1 MSLWQAFKAGVV
13 VTGGGSGDRNG
24 NGSNKNG
31 NSNSSSL
38 DSDEE
43 EEDEEDVRSAF
54 STYDIDGDGYIT
66 KEEMVQVRAG
76 ITQFPRQKRK
86 KENKGKFTAAE
97 IAICI

>member
-13 VTGGGSGDRNG
+13 VTGGGQGDRNG
-24 NGSNKNG
+24 NGNNKNG
-31 NSNSSSL
+31 NNSNSSSL

-66 KEEMVQVRAG
+66 KEEMVQVRASHS
-76 ITQFPRQKRK
+76 FPDKKKGRK
-86 KENKGKFTAAE
+86 
-97 IAICI
+97 

>member
-13 VTGGGSGDRNG
+13 VTGGGGPGDRNG
-24 NGSNKNG
+24 NGNSKNG

-66 KEEMVQVRAG
+66 KEEMVQVRASHS
-76 ITQFPRQKRK
+76 FPDKKKGRK
-86 KENKGKFTAAE
+86 
-97 IAICI
+97 